1 MIHLLLSSHFMY
13 SPITLALI
21 IFQGGASTIA
31 AQADYVFYFLL
42 AFSSFFI
49 VLIFGLILYFMV
61 KYRRCSEDEVAEEV
75 KVSLPLELAWTLIP
89 LGLCAII
96 FLWSGTLFFREAR
109 PPARSTEIFVI
120 GKQWMWQ
127 LQHVNGAREINELH
141 VPLNVP
147 VKLTMTS
154 QDVIHDFFVPAFRI
168 KKDVLPGRYT
178 SLWFQATKLGT
189 FSFRCAQFCG
199 TAHSMMVGT
208 VIVMKPGDYARWLS
222 ANAPAQSMSAAGQKL
237 FSQLGCAT
245 CHTNDTSGKYPSLAG
260 LYGHP
265 VALRNGST
273 TTADESFLRSA
284 IVNPSEIQIAGYAPS
299 MPSFQGQIDES
310 QLLDLIAYIKTLA
323 PQESETASR

>member
-1 MIHLLLSSHFMY
+1 MIHPAFISETFHF
-13 SPITLALI
+13 PNTLGLFV
-21 IFQGGASTIA
+21 FQRGASTIA
-31 AQADYVFYFLL
+31 PQADYIFYCLL
-42 AFSSFFI
+42 AFSCFFI
-49 VLIFGLILYFMV
+49 ALIFGLILYFMV
-61 KYRRCSEDEVAEEV
+61 KYRRRSEDEVAEEV
-75 KVSLPLELAWTLIP
+75 KVSLPLEIAWTVIP
-89 LGLCAII
+89 VGLCAII
-96 FLWSGTLFFREAR
+96 FLWSGTIFFREAR

-154 QDVIHDFFVPAFRI
+154 QDVIHDFFIPAFRI
-168 KKDVLPGRYT
+168 KEDVLPGRYT
-178 SLWFQATKLGT
+178 SLWFQATQLGT

-208 VIVMKPGDYARWLS
+208 VVVMKPDDYARWLS
-222 ANAPAQSMSAAGQKL
+222 ANAPAQSMSATGQKL

-245 CHTNDTSGKYPSLAG
+245 CHTNGNSGKYPSLAG

-265 VALRNGST
+265 VALQNGST
-273 TTADESFLRSA
+273 ATADDSFLRSM
-284 IVNPSEIQIAGYAPS
+284 IVNPSAMQIAGYAPS
-299 MPSFQGQIDES
+299 MPSFQGQIDET

-323 PQESETASR
+323 PEEKETALR